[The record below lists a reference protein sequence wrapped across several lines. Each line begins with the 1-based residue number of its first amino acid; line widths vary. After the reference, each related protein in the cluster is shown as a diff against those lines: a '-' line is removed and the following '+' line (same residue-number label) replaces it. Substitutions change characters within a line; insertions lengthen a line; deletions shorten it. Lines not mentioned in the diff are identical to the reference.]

1 MPTSYHF
8 QYLGSII
15 CKNGEIEEVCNML
28 YILFFFLG
36 ENWFGKHQ
44 STIWNMIPCCLLWL
58 AWQELNNRVFEDNE
72 RSLDL
77 SKHLLFGTL
86 FQWAH
91 IWGLTQCISI
101 SAFYNLLAVSFSFWA
116 LCIFFMSSV
125 HHHEHNVHFFNKSS
139 ITYQKKRSYTYN

>member
-15 CKNGEIEEVCNML
+15 CKNGQIEELCNIL
-28 YILFFFLG
+28 YMLFFFWG

-44 STIWNMIPCCLLWL
+44 STIWNMIPGCLLWL
-58 AWQELNNRVFEDNE
+58 AWQEHDNRIFEDNE

-77 SKHLLFGTL
+77 LKHLLFGTL
-86 FQWAH
+86 FQWAR

-101 SAFYNLLAVSFSFWA
+101 SAFYNLLAVSCQLLSF
-116 LCIFFMSSV
+116 LYFLHVQSV
-125 HHHEHNVHFFNKSS
+125 HHHEHDDIFSIRVLLPIKNNNNNK
-139 ITYQKKRSYTYN
+139 